1 MHALWQP
8 KDFAGRQRRPHAA
21 EHDDDESGATAL
33 MEGVGATAYGRLR
46 RDCAGESTAG
56 TASRGSPPVEG
67 SHVGRRQQNRRA
79 TSFLVPSYKCRWPSY
94 ARDRHGFTQLR
105 AYLPRLTRY
114 ASFWTYVVAPVTRL
128 ARAAGHL
135 PSCSKEMKRRSQS
148 HQVAGKN
155 ARVRWWASS
164 PKGAIILTSRL
175 RA

>member
-1 MHALWQP
+1 VHALWQP
-8 KDFAGRQRRPHAA
+8 KDFAGRQRSPHAA

-33 MEGVGATAYGRLR
+33 TEGVGATAGGRGKRLR
-46 RDCAGESTAG
+46 RGKYGWDRIA
-56 TASRGSPPVEG
+56 RQPPVEG

-164 PKGAIILTSRL
+164 PKGAIILTSRA